1 MVSEIKGSAGPAA
14 QGITPGPRKAA
25 DQGPH
30 APSTATPGSDVVT
43 VADLATRLQN
53 LSESVKHL
61 PVVDQALVTEMRD
74 SLANGSYRVDEQQ
87 IAEKLTALETSHGR
101 LERE

>member
-1 MVSEIKGSAGPAA
+1 MVSEIKGSASPAA

-25 DQGPH
+25 EQAQSPPPTA
-30 APSTATPGSDVVT
+30 APGGDVVT
-43 VADLATRLQN
+43 VTDLATRLQK
-53 LSESVKHL
+53 LSESVHNL

-74 SLANGSYRVDEQQ
+74 ALASGSYRVDDSQ
-87 IAEKLTALETSHGR
+87 IAEKLLSLETSLGR